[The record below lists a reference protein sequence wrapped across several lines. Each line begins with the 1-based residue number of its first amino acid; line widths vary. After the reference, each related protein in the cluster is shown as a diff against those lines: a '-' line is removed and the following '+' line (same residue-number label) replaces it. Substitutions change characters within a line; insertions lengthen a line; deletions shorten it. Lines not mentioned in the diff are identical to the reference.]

1 MNISYK
7 CGTCAAQWEKIL
19 TNLTAVFLIALI
31 SSFVYIENGM
41 AKNPPTS
48 NRSIA
53 AINRV
58 KNILTEDLE
67 RVGLNFGSPIFIR
80 VFKKSKELEVWVK
93 NKNEYTLFRTYKI
106 CTYSGELGP
115 KIQEGDMQSPEGF
128 YYVRPNRLNPLSQ
141 FHLSFDIGFPN
152 RFDRFHE
159 RTGSYLMIHG
169 SCVSIGCYAMTNENI
184 EEIYALADAA
194 FRNGQTFFRVH
205 IFPFRMNEEK
215 VNSHRENRWYSFW
228 QNLKEGYDF
237 FERLRIPPNVKVNQQ
252 GKYIYN
258 MGS

>member
-7 CGTCAAQWEKIL
+7 CGTCTAQWSKIL
-19 TNLTAVFLIALI
+19 INLTAVILIALI
-31 SSFVYIENGM
+31 SSFVYIDPLM
-41 AKNPPTS
+41 AQNPPSS
-48 NRSIA
+48 NRSIT

-58 KNILTEDLE
+58 KGGLTADLE
-67 RVGLNFGSPIFIR
+67 SVGLDYGSPIFIR

-128 YYVRPNRLNPLSQ
+128 YYVKPNRLNPLSQ

-205 IFPFRMNEEK
+205 IFPFRMNEGNM
-215 VNSHRENRWYSFW
+215 NSNRENRWYSFW
-228 QNLKEGYDF
+228 ENLKEGYDF
-237 FERLRIPPNVKVNQQ
+237 FERHRIPPNVDVNQQ
-252 GKYIYN
+252 GKHIFN